1 MSYHGAAG
9 AVAQT
14 ASISLARE
22 VGVFLSWQSIAAK
35 NRVAIVSG
43 TTTAAFELR
52 ACLTLNLT
60 TCATRQA
67 LPRLNLSHDRFALC
81 ALLQHT
87 KKQALTGTH

>member
-43 TTTAAFELR
+43 TTTAAFELLR

-60 TCATRQA
+60 TCTTRQA
-67 LPRLNLSHDRFALC
+67 LLRLNLGHHRFALC
-81 ALLQHT
+81 VFLQHT
-87 KKQALTGTH
+87 KSGPQ